1 MIIEIFSIIAVLWT
15 LFIIVEK
22 IWKVPFLV
30 ISVLWA
36 VIWIMSYH
44 YYWINNF
51 ANWIL
56 IISFVSYFL
65 WGWKIPKL

>member
-1 MIIEIFSIIAVLWT
+1 MIIEIFSVIAVLWT

-36 VIWIMSYH
+36 VIWIISYH

-56 IISFVSYFL
+56 IVSVISYFL

>member
-1 MIIEIFSIIAVLWT
+1 MIEIFSIIAFLWT

-36 VIWIMSYH
+36 VIWIISYQF
-44 YYWINNF
+44 YWVNNF

-56 IISFVSYFL
+56 IFSVISYFL